1 MEFRTVGKNSK
12 RKKDCIEDR
21 EMQEN
26 LKLLELLKG
35 AIRISSV
42 W

>member
-1 MEFRTVGKNSK
+1 MEFRTVGKNDK

-26 LKLLELLKG
+26 LNLFELLNG
-35 AIRISSV
+35 LMRINSV